1 MIAMKNAANGA
12 TYTSAAKIARI
23 AARNR
28 RWFVADNA
36 MATTARRGPSSPS
49 PNAESTL
56 NQRASVG
63 SASVSQ
69 ANKNPSENCQIEKPA
84 TTIMTTRRT
93 PLATEATT
101 VHGFSRRRRDRGLD
115 QSERIWRIPIGRTD
129 QAPDLVPLAVDE
141 KRGRHAHR
149 FQLAEQLARW
159 IGVEGKMRG
168 SGLGE
173 EVLRLI
179 GAAAIDIHRHH
190 LEIIAAERGL
200 KFVERGHLLPA
211 GHAPGGPDVE
221 QHHLASPV
229 AQGFRPAFAVNEADL
244 AKIERLWP
252 REERRHGALVQS
264 GKRALAS
271 LSSGRCR
278 RPAFTLLYR

>member
-12 TYTSAAKIARI
+12 TYTTAAKIARI

-69 ANKNPSENCQIEKPA
+69 ANKNPYENCQIEKPA

-101 VHGFSRRRRDRGLD
+101 VHGFSRRRRDRRLD
-115 QSERIWRIPIGRTD
+115 QSERFWRIPIGRTD
-129 QAPDLVPLAVDE
+129 QAPDLAPLTIE
-141 KRGRHAHR
+141 QQRGRHAHR
-149 FQLAEQLARW
+149 LQLAEQLAGR

-173 EVLRLI
+173 EALRLVCSS
-179 GAAAIDIHRHH
+179 AVDVNRHH
-190 LEIIAAERGL
+190 LEILAAERGL
-200 KFVERGHLLPA
+200 KLVERGHLLPA

-229 AQGFRPAFAVNEADL
+229 A
-244 AKIERLWP
+244 
-252 REERRHGALVQS
+252 
-264 GKRALAS
+264 
-271 LSSGRCR
+271 
-278 RPAFTLLYR
+278 